1 MQAIRR
7 SLAAA
12 TLLLAPAALLVSQ
25 PAAAQ
30 DQRWEQHQR
39 DHQDDRGDRDHRDLR
54 WRRDVHAPQIIDVTP
69 DRRVGDRGRTR
80 IGVRFHDQG
89 SGVAGVRLRVDGRD
103 VTHAARVDHDEVRYR
118 DDLAPGRHHAEVVV
132 RDRAGN
138 VARHAWSFVVVDR
151 DRNYGYYGQPPY
163 QRW

>member
-12 TLLLAPAALLVSQ
+12 ALLLAPAAVLVSQ

-30 DQRWEQHQR
+30 DHRWEQHQR
-39 DHQDDRGDRDHRDLR
+39 DDRDYRDAR
-54 WRRDVHAPQIIDVTP
+54 WRRDFHAPEITDVTP

-80 IGVRFHDQG
+80 IAARFHDEG

-118 DDLAPGRHHAEVVV
+118 EDLAPGRHHAEILV

-151 DRNYGYYGQPPY
+151 DRSYGYYGQPPY

>member
-1 MQAIRR
+1 MQTIRR

-12 TLLLAPAALLVSQ
+12 ALLLAPAAVLVAQ

-30 DQRWEQHQR
+30 DHRWEQHQR
-39 DHQDDRGDRDHRDLR
+39 DWRGDRAGRDHHEPR
-54 WRRDVHAPQIIDVTP
+54 WRRDVHAPEITEVTP
-69 DRRVGDRGRTR
+69 ERRVGDHRRTR
-80 IGVRFHDQG
+80 IAARFHDEG

-103 VTHAARVDHDEVRYR
+103 VTHAARVEHDEVRYR
-118 DDLAPGRHHAEVVV
+118 EDLAPGRHHAEVVV

-138 VARHAWSFVVVDR
+138 VSRRAWSFVVVDR
-151 DRNYGYYGQPPY
+151 DRSYGYYGQPSY